1 MNCGDLYSRH
11 LDCQWIDVTDVPPG
25 IYILRLLVNPD
36 NLVLESDY
44 KNNVVQC
51 ALEIYPGFFLRYIH
65 CSLSGK
71 AQNQLI

>member
-44 KNNVVQC
+44 KKQCSPNVP
-51 ALEIYPGFFLRYIH
+51 LEIYPGFFLRYI
-65 CSLSGK
+65 SL
-71 AQNQLI
+71 